1 MSSNPKDNYWD
12 VGPLGE
18 VRSFGLALADSG
30 ESVRGGGGDKK
41 AKVLE
46 RVRRDASPSFKG
58 DMGDKTVRGIKR
70 NLKLMKGSE
79 IQQEEKESENESDEE
94 MMEERSSSSDQGEP
108 FDSLLGLPRRGAAG
122 LEGRGARGQ
131 SLGRGGRRSR
141 GRVVTPGYIDNYSQS
156 DSESNVSETPQLRQ
170 HGESDSSNSSFGV

>member
-79 IQQEEKESENESDEE
+79 IQQEEKESENKSDEE
-94 MMEERSSSSDQGEP
+94 MMEEKEALPDIPASLPNQIKVTFP
-108 FDSLLGLPRRGAAG
+108 FPTVTEEERKLVLSRWKTRWEDHQPSHSPPD
-122 LEGRGARGQ
+122 GQ
-131 SLGRGGRRSR
+131 TDTQTDRHMDIATL
-141 GRVVTPGYIDNYSQS
+141 
-156 DSESNVSETPQLRQ
+156 
-170 HGESDSSNSSFGV
+170 

>member
-46 RVRRDASPSFKG
+46 RVRRDASPRFKG
-58 DMGDKTVRGIKR
+58 DMGRTTSLVYMAFCIFI
-70 NLKLMKGSE
+70 LHMA
-79 IQQEEKESENESDEE
+79 
-94 MMEERSSSSDQGEP
+94 EP
-108 FDSLLGLPRRGAAG
+108 YRPTWL
-122 LEGRGARGQ
+122 
-131 SLGRGGRRSR
+131 
-141 GRVVTPGYIDNYSQS
+141 I
-156 DSESNVSETPQLRQ
+156 
-170 HGESDSSNSSFGV
+170 

>member
-94 MMEERSSSSDQGEP
+94 MMEEKEALPDIPASLPNQIKVTFPFPTVTEEERKLVLSRWKTRWEDHQPSHFPPPSFHSSPQTNKQQQQRQ
-108 FDSLLGLPRRGAAG
+108 PRR
-122 LEGRGARGQ
+122 
-131 SLGRGGRRSR
+131 
-141 GRVVTPGYIDNYSQS
+141 
-156 DSESNVSETPQLRQ
+156 
-170 HGESDSSNSSFGV
+170 

>member
-79 IQQEEKESENESDEE
+79 IQQEEKESENGRRADGQAQGGEE
-94 MMEERSSSSDQGEP
+94 EPQESSDHGQ
-108 FDSLLGLPRRGAAG
+108 RRGAGGAG
-122 LEGRGARGQ
+122 PEQALLPQGQ
-131 SLGRGGRRSR
+131 GLGVEEVRGG
-141 GRVVTPGYIDNYSQS
+141 GG
-156 DSESNVSETPQLRQ
+156 
-170 HGESDSSNSSFGV
+170 